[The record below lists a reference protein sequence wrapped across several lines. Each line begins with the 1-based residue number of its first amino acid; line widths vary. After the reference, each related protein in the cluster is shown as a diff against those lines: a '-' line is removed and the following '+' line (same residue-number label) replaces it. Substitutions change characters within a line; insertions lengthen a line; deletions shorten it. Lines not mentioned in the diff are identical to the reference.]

1 MWGWGVD
8 MVILC
13 PNPSSEKDGNPC
25 VTECSLWTFCKCQP
39 LPLPPGIPQS
49 RELPCSLCPS
59 QGAHMQLLK
68 ENRYKSL
75 IPFVHCWTVWGCF
88 SCSILFPCWGGCL
101 QMTQKFTFPVQVSLL
116 SLESVNDNNNNNK
129 WH

>member
-13 PNPSSEKDGNPC
+13 PNPSSGKDGNPC
-25 VTECSLWTFCKCQP
+25 VTECSLWTFCVSPYLFPQASHRVESCLAHSVP
-39 LPLPPGIPQS
+39 L
-49 RELPCSLCPS
+49 RE
-59 QGAHMQLLK
+59 AHMKLLK
-68 ENRYKSL
+68 ENRYKKSYPL
-75 IPFVHCWTVWGCF
+75 CPVLDGWGCF
-88 SCSILFPCWGGCL
+88 SCSVLFPCWGGCV